1 MAIGVLDAL
10 RHAEQKKV
18 PEDVSVIGFDDIP
31 MAAWPSYSL
40 TTIRQPIERM
50 IDSAVNDLLDR
61 INQDTIYPKQELV
74 PGDLVVRSS
83 AKLPSGLS
91 SGWVISTPENRP
103 ENRNV

>member
-31 MAAWPSYSL
+31 MAAWPSYNL

-61 INQDTIYPKQELV
+61 INRDTMYPKQELV

-83 AKLPSGLS
+83 AKLPAGLS
-91 SGWVISTPENRP
+91 SGWVISTSENRS